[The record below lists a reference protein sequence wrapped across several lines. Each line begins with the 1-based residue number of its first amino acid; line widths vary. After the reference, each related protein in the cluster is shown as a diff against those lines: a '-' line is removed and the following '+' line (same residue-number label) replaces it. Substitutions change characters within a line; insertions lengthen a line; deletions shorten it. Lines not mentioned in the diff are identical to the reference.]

1 MQNQILLPMVL
12 RKACARAPLQG
23 LSESTR
29 KPLKAYLRKGVIPLN
44 ASLLKGTAFLLH
56 SKKHY
61 NRRPGKEVTF
71 SKTGDKTR
79 SGRLRHNQ
87 EFEIEIKLCNTT
99 NRGKN
104 SIILY
109 YLCLYD
115 DSILTKPV

>member
-12 RKACARAPLQG
+12 CKACARAPLQG

-61 NRRPGKEVTF
+61 NRRPVKEVTF

-87 EFEIEIKLCNTT
+87 EFGIEIKLCNTT
-99 NRGKN
+99 NR
-104 SIILY
+104 
-109 YLCLYD
+109 
-115 DSILTKPV
+115 

>member
-1 MQNQILLPMVL
+1 MVL

-61 NRRPGKEVTF
+61 NRRDRAEGGAEGALAPPLFCKN
-71 SKTGDKTR
+71 K
-79 SGRLRHNQ
+79 N
-87 EFEIEIKLCNTT
+87 KLN
-99 NRGKN
+99 K
-104 SIILY
+104 
-109 YLCLYD
+109 
-115 DSILTKPV
+115 K

>member
-29 KPLKAYLRKGVIPLN
+29 KPLKAYLRKGVILLN

-56 SKKHY
+56 FKKHY
-61 NRRPGKEVTF
+61 NPYRRPVKEVTF

-99 NRGKN
+99 NR
-104 SIILY
+104 
-109 YLCLYD
+109 
-115 DSILTKPV
+115 

>member
-23 LSESTR
+23 LSESTG

-44 ASLLKGTAFLLH
+44 ASLLKGTAFLLQ

-61 NRRPGKEVTF
+61 NRRPVKEVTF

-79 SGRLRHNQ
+79 RGRLRHHQ
-87 EFEIEIKLCNTT
+87 EF
-99 NRGKN
+99 
-104 SIILY
+104 
-109 YLCLYD
+109 
-115 DSILTKPV
+115 

>member
-12 RKACARAPLQG
+12 RKDCARAPLQG

-44 ASLLKGTAFLLH
+44 ASLLKDTAFLLH

-61 NRRPGKEVTF
+61 NRRPVKEVTF

-99 NRGKN
+99 NR
-104 SIILY
+104 
-109 YLCLYD
+109 
-115 DSILTKPV
+115 